1 MFILGANEGLLP
13 KTNSDTAL
21 ITDKER
27 EKIAKVSAYKIVTA
41 PNIISKINQELL
53 NIYFAITKPDEYLY
67 ISYSLNSLKSK
78 DDFLPS
84 DVVLKIKNIFP
95 KIKTTKA
102 LNNIQSVY
110 NLNAKRPAFEHLIN
124 TISTN
129 NELSDNEKMLYKYF
143 ASNNQSYSDE
153 IKALFDTVSATDTN
167 RLSEE
172 SMNRLL
178 RGDDDL
184 IKNLI

>member
-153 IKALFDTVSATDTN
+153 IKAL
-167 RLSEE
+167 LILY
-172 SMNRLL
+172 LL
-178 RGDDDL
+178 L
-184 IKNLI
+184 ILTAFLRNL